1 MVRGTCIMPGGL
13 GKKIKIAVLTS
24 ESQGLVA
31 KEVEFFLNIIK
42 GRSWFLRLEANFI
55 NDQGRLN
62 TIW

>member
-1 MVRGTCIMPGGL
+1 MPGGL